1 MSSEFRRRLY
11 VSGERSSFIALSLK
25 METYFSLN
33 IDNQLKTKRGQTEV
47 KTTENMFYYVVLS

>member
-1 MSSEFRRRLY
+1 
-11 VSGERSSFIALSLK
+11 

-47 KTTENMFYYVVLS
+47 KTTENMFYYVVLSWYPLRENVYYVTHRKLFG